1 MAVDGWPMTINLLA
15 LETSGR
21 SGSVALSRCT
31 HELRE
36 LRDSLASTAKSEFLL
51 DQTSTQ
57 SIELDPRWG
66 SAKTLAPAIE
76 KLLGDQGLTT
86 ADLQAISVIQGP
98 GSFTGLRVGI
108 ATAKVMAYALRIP
121 VIALDTMDVIA
132 RDFFHSHKEHSCP
145 IDLFV
150 VVDAFRGQ
158 SFWGRYQLRDQR
170 MNQAVPTKIDDN
182 ERLAEEIQRQAQE
195 SETFVA
201 GPSLQKLKDCFK
213 EPQST
218 WWECQPQ
225 ASVVA
230 ELGWQAWIRGETA
243 DIFGLLP
250 TYYRSSAAE
259 EKQSRA
265 SH

>member
-1 MAVDGWPMTINLLA
+1 
-15 LETSGR
+15 
-21 SGSVALSRCT
+21 
-31 HELRE
+31 
-36 LRDSLASTAKSEFLL
+36 LL
-51 DQTSTQ
+51 DQISTQ

-76 KLLGDQGLTT
+76 KLLMDQGLTT
-86 ADLQAISVIQGP
+86 GDLQAIAVIQGP

-132 RDFFHSHKEHSCP
+132 RDFFRSHREHSRP

-158 SFWGRYQLRDQR
+158 SFWGRYQLR
-170 MNQAVPTKIDDN
+170 NQQLIQTVPTKIDDN
-182 ERLAEEIQRQAQE
+182 EALADEIQRQTQD
-195 SETFVA
+195 SDTFVV
-201 GPSLQKLKDCFK
+201 GPSLQKLKESLK
-213 EPQST
+213 QPQGT
-218 WWECQPQ
+218 WLGYQPQ

-230 ELGWQAWIRGETA
+230 ELGWQAWIRGETS

-259 EKQSRA
+259 EKQVRVSK
-265 SH
+265 